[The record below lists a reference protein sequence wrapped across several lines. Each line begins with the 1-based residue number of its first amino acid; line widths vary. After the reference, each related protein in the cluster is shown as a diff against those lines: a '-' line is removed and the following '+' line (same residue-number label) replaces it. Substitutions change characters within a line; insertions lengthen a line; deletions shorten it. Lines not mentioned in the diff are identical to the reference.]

1 MMTTIGWCARIE
13 QADRV
18 QALGYDFIEVALA
31 PMKLE
36 DDACF
41 AAAKAAIVRT
51 GCPRPVYNQF
61 LPPGLLVIGPEVHG
75 ARVRRYLARVAEV
88 VRLGSGE
95 IVVFG
100 SGWARN
106 VPHGWSR
113 ELADRQFLEM
123 IGWCVEAFAP
133 FGITLALESQNHT
146 ETNYMTTLGGAVEIA
161 EHVARPSVRVIT
173 DTYHLHMEQEPLT
186 VITSAFPQLAHVH
199 VSDSERHLPGDGVY
213 DFRACFRHL
222 HELGYERRLSIEMMR
237 EVTDEEMRRS
247 LAFVQNLWR
256 DTR

>member
-1 MMTTIGWCARIE
+1 MTAIGWCARIE
-13 QADRV
+13 QAARLK
-18 QALGYDFIEVALA
+18 AMGYDFIEVALA

-36 DDACF
+36 DDVSF
-41 AAAKAAIVRT
+41 AAAKAAIVST
-51 GCPRPVYNQF
+51 DLPRPVYNQF
-61 LPPGLLVIGPEVHG
+61 LPPGLLVVGPEVDE

-88 VRLGSGE
+88 VGLGGGQ

-106 VPHGWSR
+106 VPEGWSR
-113 ELADRQFLEM
+113 EVADRQFLDM
-123 IGWCVEAFAP
+123 IDWCVEAFAP

-146 ETNYMTTLGGAVEIA
+146 ETNYMTRLGDAVGIA
-161 EHVARPSVRVIT
+161 EHVGRPRVRVIT

-186 VITSAFPQLAHVH
+186 VVTSAFAQLAHVH

-222 HELGYERRLSIEMMR
+222 HGLGYQQRLSIEMMR
-237 EVTDEEMRRS
+237 EVTDEEMRRG
-247 LAFVQNLWR
+247 LTFVRNLWR
-256 DTR
+256 DTQ